1 MECYSDD
8 VRNNF
13 ERTLNWLKEHAC
25 SRTYGLGT
33 RLPWDESWLIES
45 LSDSTIYMVYYTV
58 AHILQ
63 GGSMVDGHYK
73 PNFNGAAGSPF
84 KIKPDQM
91 NDAVWDYIMLNG
103 PMPKT
108 AIETKTL
115 EMMRNEFNYWYPVDC
130 RVSGKDR
137 RSLLAS

>member
-1 MECYSDD
+1 
-8 VRNNF
+8 
-13 ERTLNWLKEHAC
+13 
-25 SRTYGLGT
+25 
-33 RLPWDESWLIES
+33 
-45 LSDSTIYMVYYTV
+45 
-58 AHILQ
+58 
-63 GGSMVDGHYK
+63 
-73 PNFNGAAGSPF
+73 
-84 KIKPDQM
+84 M

-137 RSLLAS
+137 RSLLAAKNTTLIVAIDYDEFAPCVKQESTIV